1 MTGRIATLMAAAF
14 AALVAWPAMDA
25 WFDLADART
34 SFAAAKADQ
43 SGARQPL
50 PPLAEPGS
58 ELRAIDAMAARR
70 AIASAAMGRARAGGL
85 LVERIALA
93 RGTPRLAAVR
103 LRLSG
108 SEAAVIALIDH
119 LERQRPMV
127 RLARWRLTAAGE
139 GTVRLD
145 AVLVSPWRR

>member
-1 MTGRIATLMAAAF
+1 MTGRIATLMAAAV
-14 AALVAWPAMDA
+14 AALAAWPAMDA
-25 WFDLADART
+25 WFDLADAR
-34 SFAAAKADQ
+34 AALGEVRADQ
-43 SGARQPL
+43 AAARQPL
-50 PPLAEPGS
+50 PPLAEPRS

-85 LVERIALA
+85 LVERIAPA
-93 RGTPRLAAVR
+93 RGTPRLAAVT

-108 SEAAVIALIDH
+108 SAAAVIALVDH

-127 RLARWRLTAAGE
+127 RLARWQLTAAGE